1 MVLTIQWIKKNK
13 NSMKLAEECFKKVKK
28 DCFKFIKSQE
38 TSTEKFGN
46 KEGMIKNF
54 LIPICFWIAKK
65 ANNRKPYFV
74 GLAGGQGT
82 GKTTISSIIKIILE
96 KYFKLNVFKISIDD
110 FYKTRKERIAL
121 SKKVHPML
129 LTRGVPGTHDINMML
144 DFFKKSKA
152 KKFKTMKLPNF
163 NKAVDDRFPKNK
175 WNKINKRPDVIIFEG
190 WCVGARSE
198 TNKTLTKSINSMEK
212 ANDHKL
218 VWRKYVNQQLKTK
231 YKKLYSQ
238 LNCMI
243 YLKAKNFSLLQKWR
257 LKQEH
262 KLWLK
267 TKKKGGH
274 KIMSKGDVINFMQT
288 YQRITQNMFKSMP
301 KYASI
306 VLNLNSNHQIKTAV
320 YKSK

>member
-1 MVLTIQWIKKNK
+1 
-13 NSMKLAEECFKKVKK
+13 MKVSEECFSKVKK

-46 KEGMIKNF
+46 KDGMLKSF
-54 LIPICFWIAKK
+54 LIPMCFWIAKK
-65 ANNRKPYFV
+65 ANNKNPYFV

-96 KYFKLNVFKISIDD
+96 KYFKLKVFKISIDD
-110 FYKTRKERIAL
+110 FYKTRKERLNL

-129 LTRGVPGTHDINMML
+129 ATRGVPGTHDVQMML
-144 DFFKKSKA
+144 DFFKKAKSKNF
-152 KKFKTMKLPNF
+152 KKIDLPNF
-163 NKAVDDRFPKNK
+163 NKAVDDRFPKK
-175 WNKINKRPDVIIFEG
+175 HWYKIKEKPDVIIFEG
-190 WCVGARSE
+190 WCVGAKAE
-198 TNKTLTKSINSMEK
+198 INKTLKKSINSLEK
-212 ANDHKL
+212 ANDQKL
-218 VWRKYVNQQLKTK
+218 IWRKYVNKQLKMK
-231 YKKLYSQ
+231 YKDLYSQ
-238 LNCMI
+238 LNCKI

-267 TKKKGGH
+267 TKKSSSH
-274 KIMSKGDVINFMQT
+274 KIMSKGDVMNFMQT
-288 YQRITQNMFKSMP
+288 YQRITENMFKKMP

-306 VLNLNSNHQIKTAV
+306 VLNLNSNHQIKSAV

>member
-1 MVLTIQWIKKNK
+1 
-13 NSMKLAEECFKKVKK
+13 MKLSEECFKKVKK

-65 ANNRKPYFV
+65 ADNKKPYFV

-96 KYFKLNVFKISIDD
+96 KYFKLKVFKISIDD

-129 LTRGVPGTHDINMML
+129 LTRGVPGTHDISMML

-152 KKFKTMKLPNF
+152 KKFKNMKLPNF
-163 NKAVDDRFPKNK
+163 NKAIDDRFPKKK
-175 WNKINKRPDVIIFEG
+175 WNTINKRPDVIIFEG
-190 WCVGARSE
+190 WCVGARAE
-198 TNKTLTKSINSMEK
+198 TNKSLKKSINSMEK

-288 YQRITQNMFKSMP
+288 YQRITQNMFKNMP

-306 VLNLNSNHQIKTAV
+306 ILNLNSNHQIKTAV